1 LQYLKTF
8 LDVNSSG
15 MQATEIMML
24 PSAWKLWHT
33 TS

>member
-1 LQYLKTF
+1 MGKNKPTF
-8 LDVNSSG
+8 TQDK
-15 MQATEIMML
+15 EIMML